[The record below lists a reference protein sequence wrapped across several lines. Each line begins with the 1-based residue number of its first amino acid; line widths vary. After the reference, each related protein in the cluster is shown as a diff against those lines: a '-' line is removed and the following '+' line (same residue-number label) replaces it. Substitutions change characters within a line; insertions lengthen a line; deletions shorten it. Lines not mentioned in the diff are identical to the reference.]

1 MQKFEEGKHNCNDK
15 KAKNKVKRTWNGN
28 FKYEMELRAKS
39 EPKLFADEENDAH

>member
-15 KAKNKVKRTWNGN
+15 KAKNKVKRTWSGN

-39 EPKLFADEENDAH
+39 EPKFFADEENDAH